1 MPLKNIE
8 LSEVDKAIIASLQID
23 GRRPYADIAAE
34 LGMAPST
41 IQQRANRL
49 MKRGFMKIKAVTD
62 PVVMGVP
69 VIAAVGLKVDG
80 EIIRDVA
87 DHISNFEEVSY
98 LVICAGSWDIQLE
111 IACKD
116 NDHLLNTI
124 SRISKT
130 KGVKSVETF
139 IYLKIVKNS
148 YQWGVS

>member
-1 MPLKNIE
+1 MSFKNND
-8 LSEVDKAIIASLQID
+8 LSDVDQAIIASLQID

-49 MKRGFMKIKAVTD
+49 MKRGVMKIKAVTD

-69 VIAAVGLKVDG
+69 VIAAVGLKADG
-80 EIIRDVA
+80 EGIRDVA
-87 DHISNFEEVSY
+87 DTISKFEEVSY

-111 IACKD
+111 IACRD

-124 SRISKT
+124 SSISKVE
-130 KGVKSVETF
+130 GVKSVETF

-148 YQWGVS
+148 YQWGI

>member
-1 MPLKNIE
+1 MNLKKID
-8 LSEVDKAIIASLQID
+8 LSEIDQAIIASLQLD

-49 MKRGFMKIKAVTD
+49 MKRGVMKIKAVTD

-87 DHISNFEEVSY
+87 DHISKFEEVSY

-116 NDHLLNTI
+116 NDHLLDTI
-124 SRISKT
+124 SRISKA
-130 KGVKSVETF
+130 KGVKSAETF

-148 YQWGVS
+148 YQWGI